1 MSLRAALLAGAA
13 SLAVGGALALLTAS
27 VVRSDREARTGEA
40 VRLALWRLDARA
52 TALVVAEA
60 GRAPGSWRSFVP
72 GEDAA
77 GRAVLLPSPLLPLPP
92 APVYLHLLVRPGSV
106 DSPQVPSSAR
116 RHLAAGLVDP
126 AGLAEAERRL
136 AALRGRLAGAGG
148 IERLLAGLPALDG
161 HPGEARKLERELGPG
176 SLAAGGAAEGGPIP
190 APAVVVQGNERMD
203 PFVDHERNESL
214 AAAAAPAA
222 PPAPHPPA
230 AAKPAANLAE
240 AAAVPAAAMAAPQAA
255 RARGMAASALAEE
268 DEAKRISTPAADLD
282 EVAGAPTAAVAPPLA
297 ARPRVKAGS
306 APAEEAALAK
316 RDAVAPAA
324 RSQGMVGAAAAP
336 ALADAGQDLQARQL
350 VVEQLQRQAT
360 VNQQHAVFTRRAAET
375 GSDKPAAKTRTRQA
389 DAKRAAEPPLRTDLG
404 ADEAGPVTAR
414 WLDGDLLLAR
424 RLRLDGAEAVGAA
437 VVTWPPLAAELTA
450 AIADLLPAARLHPA
464 RPGDATVLAAL
475 PVALDPGPLPAIA
488 LGGTARWT
496 LLAAWIAGLGGLA
509 AALAVA
515 WAAHRL
521 AERRAAFVSAV
532 THELRTPLT
541 ALRLHGD
548 LLADTRIA
556 GDPARRAGPVAA
568 VRGEAARLAHLI
580 DNVLDYARLERRRP
594 PQPRPLPLDELL
606 APLLPRLGERLA
618 ASGLTLASAPL
629 PPALVACD
637 PAAVERILANL
648 ADNAAKY
655 ATGGSSPTVE
665 FAVLLAGGHVELRLR
680 DHGPGLAADV
690 RQRLFVPFA
699 RSAEAAAGSAPGV
712 GLGLALCRRLARAQG
727 GDLRLEDADGG
738 GCVAT
743 LALPLAG

>member
-1 MSLRAALLAGAA
+1 MSLRVLLLAGAA

-27 VVRSDREARTGEA
+27 VVRSDREARAGEA

-52 TALVVAEA
+52 TALVVTEA

-77 GRAVLLPSPLLPLPP
+77 GRPVLLPSPLLPLPP
-92 APVYLHLLVRPGSV
+92 APVHLHLLVRAGSV

-136 AALRGRLAGAGG
+136 AALRARLAEAGG
-148 IERLLAGLPALDG
+148 IERLLVGLPALAG
-161 HPGEARKLERELGPG
+161 HPGEARRLEPG
-176 SLAAGGAAEGGPIP
+176 LDQGALAAEGAPMVAAAAPPVEVLGVERKAATPA
-190 APAVVVQGNERMD
+190 APAAAQVDPEEMSKAQVTAKTAPTVASKALRSREALATNAPAEARHDAGAPAAKSQG
-203 PFVDHERNESL
+203 PA
-214 AAAAAPAA
+214 AAAAAP
-222 PPAPHPPA
+222 
-230 AAKPAANLAE
+230 
-240 AAAVPAAAMAAPQAA
+240 V
-255 RARGMAASALAEE
+255 
-268 DEAKRISTPAADLD
+268 
-282 EVAGAPTAAVAPPLA
+282 V
-297 ARPRVKAGS
+297 
-306 APAEEAALAK
+306 
-316 RDAVAPAA
+316 
-324 RSQGMVGAAAAP
+324 
-336 ALADAGQDLQARQL
+336 ADASQDLQARQL

-360 VNQQHAVFTRRAAET
+360 ANQQNAVFTRRVAEA
-375 GSDKPAAKTRTRQA
+375 GSDKPAAKPRARQA
-389 DAKRAAEPPLRTDLG
+389 DAKAAVEPPLRTDLG

-414 WLDGDLLLAR
+414 WLGGDLLLAR

-437 VVTWPPLAAELTA
+437 VVTWPPLAEELTT
-450 AIADLLPAARLHPA
+450 AIADLLPAAHLRPA
-464 RPGDATVLAAL
+464 QPGDATVLAAL
-475 PVALDPGPLPAIA
+475 PVALDPGPLPGGA
-488 LGGTARWT
+488 LGGPARWT

-556 GDPARRAGPVAA
+556 GDPGRRAGPVAA
-568 VRGEAARLAHLI
+568 VRSEAARLAHLI

-618 ASGLTLASAPL
+618 ASGLVLACAPL

-655 ATGGSSPTVE
+655 ATGGSSPAVE
-665 FAVLLAGGHVELRLR
+665 FAVLLAGGHIELRLR

-727 GDLRLEDADGG
+727 GDLRLDDADGG